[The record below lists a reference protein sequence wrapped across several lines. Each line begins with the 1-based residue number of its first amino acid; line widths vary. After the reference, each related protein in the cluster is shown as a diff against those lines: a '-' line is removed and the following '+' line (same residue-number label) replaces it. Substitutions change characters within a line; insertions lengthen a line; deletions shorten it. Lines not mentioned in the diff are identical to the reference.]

1 MRYSQL
7 HPELSEPSP
16 VSRLHLAFAA
26 TLHSS
31 EVSCLQPHWEGPG
44 LLPPLLIPSLE

>member
-7 HPELSEPSP
+7 HYELSEPSP
-16 VSRLHLAFAA
+16 VSKLHLAFAA
-26 TLHSS
+26 TPHSS
-31 EVSCLQPHWEGPG
+31 DASYLQPHWEGPG